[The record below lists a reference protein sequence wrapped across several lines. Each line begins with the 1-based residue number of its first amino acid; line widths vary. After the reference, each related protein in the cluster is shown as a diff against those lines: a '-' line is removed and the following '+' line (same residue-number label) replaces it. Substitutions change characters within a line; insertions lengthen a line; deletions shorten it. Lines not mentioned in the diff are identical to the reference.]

1 MAHMTQKQWDRYIAV
16 INEWQEDAFQQEI
29 IWKSNIT
36 NLNRYGED
44 SNVRYHDIS
53 LRCLIHY
60 NNFRTWPI
68 NLFTDTGEIDKQ
80 SVMVFFNIAY
90 LDSLGYADENGV
102 LMFDPGL
109 DKFIINGVV
118 YTSGGESQ
126 VAQAKDKPILSFL
139 ILKREE
145 TDTGNTFY
153 GN

>member
-29 IWKSNIT
+29 TWLRNIT
-36 NLNRYGED
+36 RQNQFGED
-44 SNVRYHDIS
+44 SNMRFESVT
-53 LRCLIHY
+53 LKGLIHY

-68 NLFTDTGEIDKQ
+68 NLYTDTGELDKQ

-90 LDSLGYADENGV
+90 LNELGYADENGV
-102 LMFDPGL
+102 LKFDPGL
-109 DKFIINGVV
+109 DRFEINGII
-118 YTSGGESQ
+118 YTNAGESQ
-126 VAQAKDKPILSFL
+126 VSQAKDKPLLCFI

-145 TDTGNTFY
+145 TPTGKTFY